1 MKILAIG
8 TWGAGLVPKKRNTS
22 FLIDDSTLLDCG
34 PHTVGYLINQGI
46 NLDAIKRVLVT
57 HLHLDHAGGISE
69 FIWQRALH
77 GVDTEVNIVGP
88 PELSKS
94 ISGILKYYHTPA
106 FMMRGITFN
115 ENEPGLNIMLGKHTV
130 EEYMY
135 RFKSSGKTVFY
146 SGDTSYTDAAVENG
160 RNSELFIH
168 EATYQDGMENEAKKY
183 GHSTVSEAILAFSA
197 SRSRIFMPTHMS
209 SESIKQV
216 LSIHSNNFIVPVE
229 GEVYNI

>member
-8 TWGAGLVPKKRNTS
+8 TWGSGLVPKKRNTS

-34 PHTVGYLINQGI
+34 PHTVEYLINQGI
-46 NLDAIKRVLVT
+46 NLEEIKRVLVT

-69 FIWQRALH
+69 LIWQRALH

-88 PELSKS
+88 SEISKS

-115 ENEPGLNIMLGKHTV
+115 ENEPGLHIMLGKHTV

-135 RFKSSGKTVFY
+135 RFNASGKTVFY
-146 SGDTSYTDAAVENG
+146 SGDTSYNDAAVKHG
-160 RNSELFIH
+160 RNSDLFIH
-168 EATYQDGMENEAKKY
+168 EATYQDGMEKEAEKY
-183 GHSTVSEAILAFSA
+183 GHSTVSDAILAFRA

-209 SESIKQV
+209 SESLKQV